1 MKRVFTLLIIAAT
14 ALGFESCCGEENEQ
28 NAQKET
34 IASEYQTNNTENM
47 EEVYQFLK
55 DCETYYLAT
64 VDGDRPRVRPF
75 GTVNIFEGKLYIQT
89 GKKKRTAQQLAL
101 NPHAEICA
109 FNGNSWIRV
118 ETTLV
123 PDERV
128 EAKKSMLDS
137 YPQLRAM
144 YDENDDNTIVYFMTD
159 SRAWITSFGAP
170 EKEIEF

>member
-1 MKRVFTLLIIAAT
+1 MTIAT
-14 ALGFESCCGEENEQ
+14 MALGFASCCGEETNQ
-28 NAQKET
+28 DVQKEIVT
-34 IASEYQTNNTENM
+34 SEYQSVNTNNM

-109 FNGNSWIRV
+109 FNGSSWIRV

-123 PDERV
+123 ADERV

-159 SRAWITSFGAP
+159 SKAWITSFSAP
-170 EKEIEF
+170 ERAIEF

>member
-1 MKRVFTLLIIAAT
+1 MKRVFTLLIIATMAF
-14 ALGFESCCGEENEQ
+14 GFASCCEKEANQEV
-28 NAQKET
+28 QKE
-34 IASEYQTNNTENM
+34 IVASEYQSVNTNNM

-109 FNGNSWIRV
+109 FNGSSWIRV

-123 PDERV
+123 ADERV

-144 YDENDDNTIVYFMTD
+144 YDENDDNTIVYFMTG

-170 EKEIEF
+170 EREIEF

>member
-1 MKRVFTLLIIAAT
+1 M
-14 ALGFESCCGEENEQ
+14 ALGFASCCNENEPQ
-28 NAQKET
+28 QQPEET
-34 IASEYQTNNTENM
+34 VAIAINPIEYQSTNIENM

-55 DCETYYLAT
+55 DCQTYYIAT

-89 GKKKRTAQQLAL
+89 GKVKRTAMQLAI

-109 FNGNSWIRV
+109 FNGSSWIRV

-137 YPQLRAM
+137 YPQLRGM

>member
-1 MKRVFTLLIIAAT
+1 MKKVFTLLIIAAM
-14 ALGFESCCGEENEQ
+14 AFCFASCCEKETNQ
-28 NAQKET
+28 DVQKE
-34 IASEYQTNNTENM
+34 IVASEYQSVNTNNM

-109 FNGNSWIRV
+109 FNGSSWIRV

-137 YPQLRAM
+137 YPQLRSM
-144 YDENDDNTIVYFMTD
+144 YDENDDNTIVYFMTG

-170 EKEIEF
+170 EREIEF

>member
-1 MKRVFTLLIIAAT
+1 MKRVFTLLIIAAM
-14 ALGFESCCGEENEQ
+14 ALGFASCCEKETNQ
-28 NAQKET
+28 DVQKE
-34 IASEYQTNNTENM
+34 IVASEYQSVNTNNM

-109 FNGNSWIRV
+109 FNGSSWIRV

-123 PDERV
+123 ADERV

-144 YDENDDNTIVYFMTD
+144 YDENDDNTIVYFMTG

-170 EKEIEF
+170 EREIEF

>member
-1 MKRVFTLLIIAAT
+1 MKKIFTLLIIAAT

-64 VDGDRPRVRPF
+64 VDGERPRVRPF

-109 FNGNSWIRV
+109 FNGSSWIRI

-123 PDERV
+123 ADERV

-137 YPQLRAM
+137 YPQLRGM
-144 YDENDDNTIVYFMTD
+144 YDENDDNTIVYFMTS
-159 SRAWITSFGAP
+159 SRAWITSLGTP